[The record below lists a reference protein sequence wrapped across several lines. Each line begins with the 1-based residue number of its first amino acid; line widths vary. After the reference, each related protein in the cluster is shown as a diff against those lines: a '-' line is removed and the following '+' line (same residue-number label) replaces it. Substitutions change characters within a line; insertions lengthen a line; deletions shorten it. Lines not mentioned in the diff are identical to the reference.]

1 MIREHD
7 RRAVADLQVF
17 GRDGNALAAQFVHL
31 FQQLFGVDDR
41 AVAEDVDHAFAENT
55 AGQEVQRKLT
65 IFVDHGVARV
75 VAALIAHDDVVIRR
89 DQVYHTAFSFVTP
102 VDSYDC
108 TVHFYRS
115 FPI

>member
-1 MIREHD
+1 MIGEHD

-17 GRDGNALAAQFVHL
+17 GRNRNALAAQVVHL
-31 FQQLFGVDDR
+31 FEQLLRVDDR
-41 AVAEDVDHAFAENT
+41 AVAEHVDHALAEDA
-55 AGQEVQRKLT
+55 AGQEMQRKFAV
-65 IFVDHGVARV
+65 FVDHRVARV
-75 VAALIAHDDVVIRR
+75 VAALIAHDDVVIRG
-89 DQVYHTAFSFVTP
+89 DQVYHAAFSFVTP